1 MTLFLQPSRTSLN
14 GSGLAR
20 RTFASDVVFVVI
32 ALGLI
37 VGAILG
43 LVGAGGGIIAVPALV
58 GIVGVPVMS
67 AMSTSLVMAVASAST
82 AVLPRLRGG
91 IDWPVALVV
100 GLAGVPAALA
110 GTALNALL
118 PQPALLIS
126 FGLLMVGA
134 GVRMLRPMTS
144 RTEDPERQRGWLL
157 RALIIG
163 LGVGLLT
170 GLLGVGGGFVIV
182 PALTLMLRMP
192 MKRAIGTSLII
203 IVINSLAAAAA
214 HFSVGGLDIPLTLAF
229 TIPAMLA
236 SLVAARVAGKLPGR
250 VLQLSFAVLVLC
262 IAVITLVT
270 TVVQL
275 M

>member
-1 MTLFLQPSRTSLN
+1 MI
-14 GSGLAR
+14 
-20 RTFASDVVFVVI
+20 FVVI

-58 GIVGVPVMS
+58 GIVGVPVS
-67 AMSTSLVMAVASAST
+67 DAMATSLVMAVASAST

-91 IDWPVALVV
+91 IDWPVAMTV

-110 GTALNALL
+110 GTALNTLL
-118 PQPALLIS
+118 PQSVLLIV
-126 FGLLMVGA
+126 FGLLMVAA
-134 GVRMLRPMTS
+134 GIRMLRPLTA

-157 RALIIG
+157 RALLIG
-163 LGVGLLT
+163 LGVGVLT

-182 PALTLMLRMP
+182 PALTLMLQMP

-229 TIPAMLA
+229 TIPAMIA
-236 SLVAARVAGKLPGR
+236 SLVAARLAGRLPGR
-250 VLQLSFAVLVLC
+250 VLQLSFAILVLC
-262 IAVITLVT
+262 IAVVTIIT
-270 TVVQL
+270 TVVPL
-275 M
+275 V

>member
-1 MTLFLQPSRTSLN
+1 MI
-14 GSGLAR
+14 
-20 RTFASDVVFVVI
+20 FVVI

-58 GIVGVPVMS
+58 GIVGVPVAD
-67 AMSTSLVMAVASAST
+67 AMATSLVMAVASAST

-91 IDWPVALVV
+91 IDWPVAAAI

-110 GTALNALL
+110 GAALNALL
-118 PQPALLIS
+118 PQPVLLLA
-126 FGLLMVGA
+126 FGLLMVAA
-134 GVRMLRPMTS
+134 GIRMLRPLTA
-144 RTEDPERQRGWLL
+144 RNETPERQRWWLV
-157 RALIIG
+157 RAALIG
-163 LGVGLLT
+163 LSVGLLT

-214 HFSVGGLDIPLTLAF
+214 HLSVGGLDIPLTLAF
-229 TIPAMLA
+229 TVPAMIA
-236 SLVAARVAGKLPGR
+236 SLVAARLAARLPGR
-250 VLQLSFAVLVLC
+250 ALQLSFAILVLC
-262 IAVITLVT
+262 IAVVTITATVIQLV
-270 TVVQL
+270 
-275 M
+275 

>member
-1 MTLFLQPSRTSLN
+1 MI
-14 GSGLAR
+14 
-20 RTFASDVVFVVI
+20 FVVI
-32 ALGLI
+32 VLGVI

-58 GIVGVPVMS
+58 GIVGVSVAD
-67 AMSTSLVMAVASAST
+67 AMATSLVMAVASAAT

-91 IDWPVALVV
+91 IDWSVAMAV

-118 PQPALLIS
+118 PQPVLLIG
-126 FGLLMVGA
+126 FGLLMVAA
-134 GVRMLRPMTS
+134 GLRMLRPLRS
-144 RTEDPERQRGWLL
+144 RAEDPERQRGWLF
-157 RALIIG
+157 RALLMG

-182 PALTLMLRMP
+182 PALALMLRMP

-229 TIPAMLA
+229 TLPAMVA
-236 SLVAARVAGKLPGR
+236 SLLAARLAARLPGR
-250 VLQLSFAVLVLC
+250 VLQFSFAILVLC
-262 IAVITLVT
+262 IAVVTIIATVVTLV
-270 TVVQL
+270 
-275 M
+275 